1 MELGRFVVPT
11 EPAPAPRTRSARRV
25 ALCSRSVFFDAGP
38 VHCAR
43 RTPPRHRFDPAP
55 QDTDPNGDAPGG
67 GAGRAAPPTRPNAR
81 SPPLP
86 GKRMTAEGRRLARP
100 GAVDVLTRTL
110 GKSGP
115 GALMGPLEGH
125 FHPPTEDGR
134 TAPSLGWTRGRR
146 PPLQRQPNFRV
157 RGRPDRRHRAQRTG
171 PASKPSGLALLQP
184 HMHLQLPELARIR
197 HHRAVPPHRA
207 PRPANLPLRVGR

>member
-43 RTPPRHRFDPAP
+43 RMPPRCRFDPAP
-55 QDTDPNGDAPGG
+55 PDTYPHGDALGG
-67 GAGRAAPPTRPNAR
+67 AAGRAAPQTRRNAR
-81 SPPLP
+81 SPPMP
-86 GKRMTAEGRRLARP
+86 GKRKTAEGRWPARP
-100 GAVDVLTRTL
+100 GAVDVLPRTMGNL
-110 GKSGP
+110 GP
-115 GALMGPLEGH
+115 RALMEPLEGH
-125 FHPPTEDGR
+125 FHPSTEDGR
-134 TAPSLGWTRGRR
+134 TAPSLAWTLGRR
-146 PPLQRQPNFRV
+146 PPPQRQPNFRV

-171 PASKPSGLALLQP
+171 PASKSSGLALLQP